1 MEQNPTSFGAADRK
15 TIEKNRRNYMKDLYS
30 ELHSLIPHDNSSKGV
45 KSLTD
50 QLDEAAKYIK
60 KLRIKL
66 EKLKHKRETLE
77 GVNLPNNIPRVEE
90 AILESAC
97 VSPQVDI
104 HVSGSSIEI
113 HLISGLNVSSFMFIE
128 IVRML
133 QEESFEIQNAN
144 CAVSNNTCFQTI
156 HSQVGDCVSSCGSGT
171 ISERIK
177 KFVNGGR

>member
-1 MEQNPTSFGAADRK
+1 MEQKPTSFGAADRK

-30 ELHSLIPHDNSSKGV
+30 KLHSLIPHENSSKGG

-60 KLRIKL
+60 KLKIKL

-77 GVNLPNNIPRVEE
+77 GINLLSNIPRIEE

-97 VSPQVDI
+97 ISPQVDI
-104 HVSGSSIEI
+104 HDSGSSVEI
-113 HLISGLNVSSFMFIE
+113 HLISGLDVSSFMFIK
-128 IVRML
+128 IIGML
-133 QEESFEIQNAN
+133 QEEGFEIQNAN
-144 CAVSNNTCFQTI
+144 CVVSNSTCFQTI
-156 HSQVGDCVSSCGSGT
+156 HSQVGDCVPSCGSGT

-177 KFVNGGR
+177 KFVNGDR